1 MAPQMSMYV
10 GKIQVI
16 IRGTVAEDEEIGEMC
31 FVERRKE
38 ERITKQG
45 MQVVDT
51 DNSKEKDSPY
61 ILDLTH

>member
-1 MAPQMSMYV
+1 M
-10 GKIQVI
+10 I